1 MSEWRAFGW
10 FTAGSSVEW
19 EVDVEK
25 AGEYEALLE
34 WSVSNEE
41 AGKEFLLQAKD
52 KKLTGIV
59 ASSGSWE
66 KYKLEKVGVIKL
78 EAGTQKIVFKSNQ
91 PFKTGAL
98 LDFRELRLR
107 RMKSE

>member
-1 MSEWRAFGW
+1 
-10 FTAGSSVEW
+10 
-19 EVDVEK
+19 
-25 AGEYEALLE
+25 LLE

-41 AGKEFLLQAKD
+41 AGKEFLIQAKD

-59 ASSGSWE
+59 TPSGSWE
-66 KYKLEKVGVIKL
+66 KYKIAKVGVIKL
-78 EAGTQKIVFKSNQ
+78 EAGSQKVVFKSNQ

-107 RMKSE
+107 RMNSQ